1 MELKRVIISVGS
13 EFVCHI
19 GFNYVLRR
27 LICGSP
33 YYARNEEEALHL
45 IAVNFPHLAMKDFTL
60 DHVVLKIWIKK

>member
-1 MELKRVIISVGS
+1 MELKRITMSVGN

-19 GFNYVLRR
+19 GSGYGLQR

-33 YYARNEEEALHL
+33 YYACNVGEALHL

-60 DHVVLKIWIKK
+60 NHVVLKI